1 MHGQTRKSPTRRNLE
16 AESVRSRAESSGGWV
31 NLQTVTEL
39 EDGPVHVIH
48 VRFTSTE
55 TLRTIRDG
63 EPRTATSIFTQLHCN
78 TFIAEAL

>member
-39 EDGPVHVIH
+39 KDGTVHVIH

-63 EPRTATSIFTQLHCN
+63 ESRTANSTFTQLLCD
-78 TFIAEAL
+78 TLIAEAL